1 MCLMLAATVAEAS
14 MLQTIGA
21 WVWPALGV
29 AAGLTFVIFV
39 HELGHFLV
47 AKACGVKCEKFYVG
61 FDFFE
66 IPIPFTRWK
75 IPRSLFKFQWGETE
89 YGLGSLPLGGYVKML
104 GQDDDPRNA
113 EAEAARTRVIQEG
126 TASEGL
132 VPGKTTEGK
141 TVLLDPRSLPAKS
154 VYARAAIFSAGVIMN
169 LIFAVI
175 MAAVA
180 YGLGVRET
188 PATIGSVNP
197 GSPAWTAGIRP
208 GSQILQFGKRGAP
221 YENLRFDDLRTAVM
235 LNGYD
240 RDVDM
245 LIRGPDSQP
254 VWHAIRP
261 SSRLKA
267 QFKAPT
273 IGISPL
279 DSRLVRLETPPL
291 EALNPAASPSLV
303 DKDRVIEA
311 EGQELKTDA
320 DLTAIMAQN
329 PFGPLSIRVERKQAG
344 EKSAAAPQ
352 VIAAVLPPRPMR
364 DIGAVMKMGPV
375 TAVRKGSPADEAGF
389 LNGDQILEVNGE
401 PVGDPLSLAQR
412 LAAEAG
418 KKSEPMTF
426 VVSRQARDN
435 AQAKRPLTVR
445 PELPLQFSSRFP
457 TGGPAGI
464 ECVGVAFDVLP
475 IVESVAAGSPAE
487 QAGLKPGDTIT
498 SVQFV
503 PAGAAQREREKLL
516 LSNDAFEPIVLDE
529 QMKTWTL
536 IFTLMQRVLPDTQVQ
551 LTWKSGA
558 VNGDT
563 AEKSAKLL
571 PVDSTTFFDESRGL
585 ELYAQ
590 SRIHQ
595 AKGVGDALRLGFRET
610 KERVREVLLIL
621 QSLVTRRLSATNLSG
636 PAGII
641 FAAGS
646 FASEGPAKLL
656 IFLTILSANLAVLNF
671 LPIPALDGGHMLFL
685 AAEWIRGKPV
695 DERLQIRLTIA
706 GVLCLLTLMVFA
718 TAMDIGRFA
727 EMIQQLF

>member
-1 MCLMLAATVAEAS
+1 
-14 MLQTIGA
+14 
-21 WVWPALGV
+21 
-29 AAGLTFVIFV
+29 
-39 HELGHFLV
+39 
-47 AKACGVKCEKFYVG
+47 
-61 FDFFE
+61 
-66 IPIPFTRWK
+66 
-75 IPRSLFKFQWGETE
+75 
-89 YGLGSLPLGGYVKML
+89 
-104 GQDDDPRNA
+104 
-113 EAEAARTRVIQEG
+113 
-126 TASEGL
+126 
-132 VPGKTTEGK
+132 
-141 TVLLDPRSLPAKS
+141 
-154 VYARAAIFSAGVIMN
+154 
-169 LIFAVI
+169 
-175 MAAVA
+175 
-180 YGLGVRET
+180 
-188 PATIGSVNP
+188 
-197 GSPAWTAGIRP
+197 
-208 GSQILQFGKRGAP
+208 
-221 YENLRFDDLRTAVM
+221 M

-240 RDVDM
+240 GDVDM
-245 LIRGPDSQP
+245 LIRGPDGQARWYAIQP
-254 VWHAIRP
+254 
-261 SSRLKA
+261 SDRLKA

-291 EALNPAASPSLV
+291 EALNPAASPPLV
-303 DKDRVIEA
+303 DKDKVIEA
-311 EGQELKTDA
+311 EGQELKTDG

-329 PFGPLSIRVERKQAG
+329 PFGPLAIKVERKQGG
-344 EKSAAAPQ
+344 EQANTTPQ
-352 VIAAVLPPRPMR
+352 VIATLLSARPMR
-364 DIGAVMKMGPV
+364 EIGAVMKMGPV
-375 TAVRKGSPADEAGF
+375 TAVRKGSPAEEAGF
-389 LNGDQILEVNGE
+389 LPGDQILQVNGQ

-418 KKSEPMTF
+418 KPEPMTF

-435 AQAKRPLTVR
+435 TQAQRTLSVR

-487 QAGLKPGDTIT
+487 RAGLMPGDTIIRA
-498 SVQFV
+498 QFV
-503 PAGAAQREREKLL
+503 PAGEVQRNREKML
-516 LSNDAFEPIVLDE
+516 LSNDAFEPIVLDDR
-529 QMKTWTL
+529 MKTWTL
-536 IFTLMQRVLPDTQVQ
+536 LFTLMQKTLPDTELQ
-551 LTWKSGA
+551 LTWKRGTEEQM
-558 VNGDT
+558 GRLT
-563 AEKSAKLL
+563 

-590 SRIHQ
+590 SRIHR
-595 AKGVGDALRLGFRET
+595 ATGVADALRLGFRET

-621 QSLVTRRLSATNLSG
+621 QSLITRRLSATNLSG